1 MSSDVFPQPET
12 TPTNFKLALYYL
24 NRTCIDTLLYMGMIH
39 NFFSRSTSPST
50 PISDAKISPL
60 FFSFNFVSSLPFFL
74 FCLFPHL
81 VEWSTRPSILL
92 LLLPVVTVLLKK
104 KVGRKKTK
112 HLVHLLSSSFF
123 VMSVQNKPTHL
134 FFSSG
139 NTPPLKKMVDSSGF
153 FKKFSSRQLF
163 PVTSPAF
170 HHVFILFYFFKSRN
184 TNVNLFRTFRHS
196 FFSPLKILVG
206 SSMLLYC

>member
-1 MSSDVFPQPET
+1 M
-12 TPTNFKLALYYL
+12 

-50 PISDAKISPL
+50 PISDAKIFP
-60 FFSFNFVSSLPFFL
+60 FFFFLLISCHRCHFFL

-104 KVGRKKTK
+104 KVGREKTK

-153 FKKFSSRQLF
+153 FFKFFLTIVVSSNLPRVPPCF
-163 PVTSPAF
+163 Y
-170 HHVFILFYFFKSRN
+170 FIFFFKSRN

-196 FFSPLKILVG
+196 FSSPLKFLVG
-206 SSMLLYC
+206 SSMLLYCWTMTIEKEY